1 MMKIHELYA
10 RDITRRIN
18 PAVVVSEMKPENI
31 RQEIEEYIF
40 TNDITRNIYK
50 FLNAIASN
58 KEGKTGIWISG
69 YYGSGKSHFIK
80 YLFYC
85 LNKKYREVALHNF
98 TEAIRKMPPLD
109 DLTIGKA
116 TLLKNRLDSLEIEEI
131 IFNIDAVSTTSD
143 GKDRITRVLLH
154 QLNSHRGYN
163 KTNIALALY
172 LEKHLDNQGKFE
184 AFKEKVYDRFG
195 ETWDDSNV
203 SSYINSVL
211 SGIIDVAHE
220 LDPNIDKA
228 SLQAAIMDTSK
239 DYSIEFLINELKD
252 YLKTKDENFRL
263 LFLMDEVSQYIGS
276 DSTLLLNLQT
286 IVEEIGSKIGTKVW
300 IACTAQQDLANLIN
314 NADSNT
320 EDFGK
325 ILGRFDTQISLQSQD
340 AAYITKKRVLDKNSN
355 GVGELNLYYKSN
367 KGAIDNQFYFNH
379 DHYKN
384 YKDNEEFILTYPFVP
399 YQFQL
404 VSDVFESFSN
414 VGFVSDAVKN
424 TERAILGITHFTAD
438 LCKDEETGYFVPFD
452 LFFNDQLDR
461 NLTHRAR
468 GILNRAYTIQEIKE
482 DIFAIRV
489 VKVLFMISNL
499 GESQSVN
506 FPANVENIAVLM
518 METAD
523 TAKQEMQTRV
533 QKVLDI
539 LVAENIIQV
548 SEGKYRFYKEDEVEV
563 AIQMSKTPIN
573 NENRYNY
580 LNDDIIKQIIKPER
594 TISYGNNTFRMALK
608 IDDKEIYPSG
618 DFDTVF
624 SFYERKDINNLAL
637 NTNRQTLVVCINE
650 WFFDNTE
657 FRSKLDEYVRTQ
669 VFIRANMAN
678 ASGPREQTLKN
689 FRENNEKLMSEL
701 RLRFEKRFLETSIIS
716 NQQVVTADE
725 LNGSNPKVRF
735 TEMVNRHLE
744 RLYSK
749 HNLSSGYAT
758 SNNALRA
765 SAESKQTTVDMGLTP
780 AEQELNSYLNLLG
793 DGASVGDVVKHFEKA
808 PFGWKDISTLDIFVQ
823 LAKKGLRQ
831 FEHRSEEIKVKEFA
845 EQALNSRERDA
856 ITVSKAKVYSQEE
869 TANFI
874 SMVNNDIFAD
884 VLIPSSITDFIKAV
898 DTFKEKLKPK
908 LDTLSK
914 EIDMYY
920 QSQFATHIKTFH
932 KYIEELCLI
941 RNPEEVVKRTG
952 DQKNYLKTARDKY
965 MQAAEFANRNFED
978 YQRMITFV
986 EDNRS
991 NFTDLGEDYTIRTE
1005 DFIDYI
1011 NNDNE
1016 PWERFPQMR
1025 KLYNELNKAIRER
1038 VKALREEV
1046 VEKYEK
1052 IFEEIDKRKAELK
1065 DGANITTNKDYLLQ
1079 QINRDTSLDKLKL
1092 QKLQA
1097 NSFKRENLKKI
1108 EDRKQ
1113 EEKAVKTGAIY
1124 TKPIDVQIVAE
1135 IEPTTISNEQELD
1148 AFLQKLKEQLMQKL
1162 KNNKKLW
1169 LN

>member
-18 PAVVVSEMKPENI
+18 PAVVVSEMKADNI

-40 TNDITRNIYK
+40 TDDITSNIYK
-50 FLNAIASN
+50 FLNAIANS
-58 KEGKTGIWISG
+58 KLDKTGVWISG

-85 LNKKYREVALHNF
+85 LNKQYREVAFDNF
-98 TEAIRKMPPLD
+98 TEAVRNMPPLD

-116 TLLKNRLDSLEIEEI
+116 TLLKNKLDSLAIEEI
-131 IFNIDAVSTTSD
+131 IFNIDAVSNTSR
-143 GKDRITRVLLH
+143 GKDRITRVLLN
-154 QLNSHRGYN
+154 QLNLHRGYN
-163 KTNIALALY
+163 STNIALALY
-172 LEKHLDNQGKFE
+172 LEKRLDSKGKFE
-184 AFKEKVYDRFG
+184 LFKENVLNRFG
-195 ETWDDSNV
+195 DKWNESNIPNFIY
-203 SSYINSVL
+203 SGL
-211 SGIIDVAHE
+211 SNIIEVAYE
-220 LDPNIDKA
+220 LDPQLDKDA
-228 SLQAAIMDTSK
+228 LRNAIMDTDK
-239 DYSIEFLINELKD
+239 DYSIKFLINELKD
-252 YLKTKDENFRL
+252 YLSTKDDDFRL
-263 LFLMDEVSQYIGS
+263 LFMMDEVSQYIGA
-276 DSTLLLNLQT
+276 DSSLLLNLQT
-286 IVEEIGSKIGTKVW
+286 IVEEIGSSIGNKVW
-300 IACTAQQDLANLIN
+300 IACTAQQDLSNLLS
-314 NADSNT
+314 NADSKA

-325 ILGRFDTQISLQSQD
+325 IMGRFDTQISLQSQD

-355 GVGELNLYYKSN
+355 GVGELNTYYQSN
-367 KGAIDNQFYFNH
+367 KGAIENQFYFNH
-379 DHYKN
+379 DHYNN
-384 YKDNEEFILTYPFVP
+384 YSNREEFTLTYPFVP
-399 YQFQL
+399 YQFRL
-404 VSDVFESFSN
+404 ISDVFESFSN

-438 LCKDEETGYFVPFD
+438 LCKDEKVGYFVPFD

-468 GILNRAYTIQEIKE
+468 GILNRAYTINEIKE
-482 DIFAIRV
+482 DNFATRV
-489 VKVLFMISNL
+489 VRALFMISNL

-506 FPANVENIAVLM
+506 FPANVENLAVLM

-523 TAKQEMQTRV
+523 TAKQEMQNRV

-539 LVAENIIQV
+539 LVDRRIIQV

-563 AIQMSKTPIN
+563 AIQIKKTAIN
-573 NENRYNY
+573 NEHRYTY
-580 LNDDIIKQIIKPER
+580 LNEDIIKSLIKPER
-594 TISYGNNTFRMALK
+594 AIVYENNTFRMALR
-608 IDDKEIYPSG
+608 IDEKEIYPNG
-618 DFDTVF
+618 DFETVF
-624 SFYERKDINNLAL
+624 SFYESKDIANIAL
-637 NTNRQTLVVCINE
+637 NTNKQTLVVSINE
-650 WFFDNTE
+650 WFFGDTD
-657 FRSKLDEYVRTQ
+657 FRSKLDDYVRTQ
-669 VFIRANMAN
+669 VFIRANMST

-689 FRENNEKLMSEL
+689 FRDINERLMSEL
-701 RLRFEKRFLETSIIS
+701 KLRFEKRFLETTIIS

-725 LNGSNPKVRF
+725 LNGSTPRVRF
-735 TEMVNRHLE
+735 TDMVNHHLE
-744 RLYSK
+744 AIYSK
-749 HNLSSGYAT
+749 HNLSKGYAT
-758 SNNALRA
+758 SNNALHA
-765 SAESKQTTVDMGLTP
+765 SAANKQTSIDKSLTP
-780 AEQELNSYLNLLG
+780 AEQELDNYLSLHG
-793 DGASVGDVVKHFEKA
+793 DGVSVGDVVKDFEKA
-808 PFGWKDISTLDIFVQ
+808 PFGWKDISTLDMFVQ

-874 SMVNNDIFAD
+874 SMVNNDIFAE

-898 DTFKEKLKPK
+898 DTFKDKLKPK
-908 LDTLSK
+908 LDALSK
-914 EIDMYY
+914 DIDMYY

-932 KYIEELCLI
+932 KHIEELYLI

-1046 VEKYEK
+1046 VERYEK

-1113 EEKAVKTGAIY
+1113 EEKAVKTGESY